1 MHKSKSVQLIS
12 TFSDDEVRRFS
23 DFLRSP
29 YFNKNTRV
37 AGLFDELKKD
47 FPVFESKSILK
58 EKLYSKLF
66 KGKPYNEQVMKNL
79 NTELF
84 RLLKEFLAHDMLG
97 KNRFEKSISLITN
110 LTARDTIQLFDK
122 ETESAENFARENRDA
137 IKDLFQLL
145 NRIEEERLTNVIINN
160 RQSESTIHIMKAGEY
175 LILHFFKNLFRL
187 LINHRIN
194 EFSFNASTE
203 VNLMDEFLKNL
214 NIDNILL
221 YMGKNN
227 IENTI
232 YIKLLYL
239 ALMCNKHVN
248 DSATYLKFR
257 NLLFGSID
265 KLTRAESQHLLHLLE
280 SIIAQKIN
288 AGMLEYYSDLFDTY
302 EYELKHDLY
311 KPNRQQPLTIMKYR
325 NIYLTALK
333 TGKFEWA
340 EKFIH
345 EYRDELQKRDR
356 QSIVDLSM
364 AQLNFEKKDF
374 EATLKYLQKVK
385 TSQIFY
391 KIDVKILSLM
401 ALYELSHYETA
412 LSAIDSFRKM
422 LANNK
427 TLTEQ
432 YSGKNRNFS
441 AILGQLIKSKIDNTP
456 GGRAEILKRISDT
469 PQLGNRNWLIKK
481 AGDLS

>member
-37 AGLFDELKKD
+37 AALFDELKKD
-47 FPVFESKSILK
+47 HPYYESKSVSR
-58 EKLYSKLF
+58 EKLYGKLYR
-66 KGKPYNEQVMKNL
+66 GKAYNEQVMKNL
-79 NTELF
+79 NSELF
-84 RLLKEFLAHDMLG
+84 SLLKEFMAHDMLD
-97 KNRFEKSISLITN
+97 KDRFEKSLMLITN
-110 LTARDTIQLFDK
+110 LTSRDTPQVFEK
-122 ETESAENFARENRDA
+122 ETESSERYARENREN
-137 IKDLFQLL
+137 IKNLYHHL
-145 NRIEEERLTNVIINN
+145 NRIEDERLTNSLLNN
-160 RQSESTIHIMKAGEY
+160 KQSEATIHILKAGEY
-175 LILHFFKNLFRL
+175 LIMYFFKNLFRL

-194 EFSFNASTE
+194 EFSFNASSE
-203 VNLMDEFLKNL
+203 VNLMDEFVKNL
-214 NIDNILL
+214 NINNILA
-221 YMGKNN
+221 YMEKHDIEHN
-227 IENTI
+227 IH
-232 YIKLLYL
+232 IKLLYL
-239 ALMCNKHVN
+239 ALMCNLHVKN
-248 DSATYLKFR
+248 SDTYRSFKD
-257 NLLFGSID
+257 LLFSSND
-265 KLTRAESQHLLHLLE
+265 KFTRAEYQNLLHLLE

-288 AGMLEYYSDLFDTY
+288 SGMLEYYTDLFETY
-302 EYELKHDLY
+302 EYELKHEMH

-345 EYRDELQKRDR
+345 DYRDELQKKDR

-374 EATLKYLQKVK
+374 ESTLKYLQKVK

-401 ALYELSHYETA
+401 ALYELSHFETA

-422 LANNK
+422 LISNK

-441 AILGQLIKSKIDNTP
+441 AILGQIIKAKIDNAP
-456 GGRAEILKRISDT
+456 GYRDEILKRITDT
-469 PQLGNRNWLIKK
+469 PQLANRKWLISK
-481 AGDLS
+481 AQELL

>member
-12 TFSDDEVRRFS
+12 KLTPEEIRNFS
-23 DFLRSP
+23 DFLKSP
-29 YFNKNTRV
+29 FFNRNTRV
-37 AGLFDELKKD
+37 ASLFDELKKD
-47 FPVFESKSILK
+47 YPAFESKSILK
-58 EKLYSKLF
+58 EKIYSKLYR
-66 KGKPYNEQVMKNL
+66 GKPYNEQVMKNL

-84 RLLKEFLAHDMLG
+84 RLLKDFLAHDMLE
-97 KNRFEKSISLITN
+97 KEKSQKQLMLISN
-110 LTARDTIQLFDK
+110 LNARDTEQLFEK
-122 ETESAENFARENRDA
+122 ESESAELIAREHKENIRD
-137 IKDLFQLL
+137 LYHLL
-145 NRIEEERLTNVIINN
+145 NRIEEERLTNVIVNN
-160 RQSESTIHIMKAGEY
+160 MQAESTVHIMKAGEY
-175 LILHFFKNLFRL
+175 LIIYFLKNLLRL

-214 NIDNILL
+214 NIDNVLVYMKEHHIEHSILL
-221 YMGKNN
+221 
-227 IENTI
+227 
-232 YIKLLYL
+232 KLLYF
-239 ALMCNKHVN
+239 ALMCNKHVEDTDIYKN
-248 DSATYLKFR
+248 FR
-257 NLLFGSID
+257 ELLFGNIED
-265 KLTRAESQHLLHLLE
+265 FTRAEAQHLLHLLE

-288 AGMLEYYSDLFDTY
+288 SGRLEYYNDLFETY

-345 EYRDELQKRDR
+345 DYRDELQKRDR

-385 TSQIFY
+385 TSQVFY
-391 KIDVKILSLM
+391 KIDVKVLSLM
-401 ALYELSHYETA
+401 ALYELAHYETA

-422 LANNK
+422 LTNNK

-432 YSGKNRNFS
+432 YSSKNRNFS
-441 AILGQLIKSKIDNTP
+441 AILGQLIKAKIDDTP
-456 GGRAEILKRISDT
+456 GGREEILKKISDT
-469 PQLGNRNWLIKK
+469 PQLGNRKWLMKK
-481 AGDLS
+481 ADDLK

>member
-1 MHKSKSVQLIS
+1 MHKSKSLQLIA
-12 TFSDDEVRRFS
+12 TFSDEEIRRFS
-23 DFLRSP
+23 EFLRSP

-37 AGLFDELKKD
+37 AGLFDELKKH
-47 FPVFESKSILK
+47 FPAFESKSILK
-58 EKLYSKLF
+58 EKLYAKLF

-84 RLLKEFLAHDMLG
+84 RLLREFLAHDMFG
-97 KNRFEKSISLITN
+97 KNRIERSISLITN
-110 LTARDTIQLFDK
+110 LTSRDTTQLFEK
-122 ETESAENFARENRDA
+122 ETESTENYARENRED
-137 IKDLFQLL
+137 IKELYHLL
-145 NRIEEERLTNVIINN
+145 NRIEEEKLANVILNN
-160 RQSESTIHIMKAGEY
+160 RQSESTVHIMKSGEY
-175 LILHFFKNLFRL
+175 LVIYFLKNLFRL

-194 EFSFNASTE
+194 EFSFNASSE

-214 NIDNILL
+214 DINSILA
-221 YMGKNN
+221 YMEKHN
-227 IENTI
+227 IESSVQL
-232 YIKLLYL
+232 KLLYL
-239 ALMCNKHVN
+239 ALMCNIRVN
-248 DSATYLKFR
+248 DSNTYQSFR
-257 NLLFGSID
+257 DLLFESIEQFT
-265 KLTRAESQHLLHLLE
+265 KAESQHLLHLLE
-280 SIIAQKIN
+280 SVIAQKIN
-288 AGMLEYYSDLFDTY
+288 SGMLEYYKDLFETY

-345 EYRDELQKRDR
+345 DYRDELQKKDR

-385 TSQIFY
+385 TSQVFY
-391 KIDVKILSLM
+391 KIDVKVLSLM

-422 LANNK
+422 LTNNK
-427 TLTEQ
+427 TLTEL

-441 AILGQLIKSKIDNTP
+441 AILGQLIKAKIDNTP
-456 GGRAEILKRISDT
+456 GGREEILKRISDT
-469 PQLGNRNWLIKK
+469 PQLGNRKWLMKK
-481 AGDLS
+481 ADDLL

>member
-1 MHKSKSVQLIS
+1 MHKSKSLQLIA
-12 TFSDDEVRRFS
+12 TFSDEEVRRFS
-23 DFLRSP
+23 EFLRSP

-47 FPVFESKSILK
+47 FPAFESKSILK
-58 EKLYSKLF
+58 EKLYGKLF

-84 RLLKEFLAHDMLG
+84 RLLREFLAYDMFG

-110 LTARDTIQLFDK
+110 LTSRDTIQLFEK
-122 ETESAENFARENRDA
+122 ETESAVNYARENRED
-137 IKDLFQLL
+137 IKELFQLL

-160 RQSESTIHIMKAGEY
+160 RQSESTVHILKAGEY
-175 LILHFFKNLFRL
+175 LILHFFKNIFRL

-194 EFSFNASTE
+194 EFSFNASSE

-214 NIDNILL
+214 NIDNILV
-221 YMGKNN
+221 YMEEHHIEHN
-227 IENTI
+227 IQV
-232 YIKLLYL
+232 KLLYL
-239 ALMCNKHVN
+239 ALMCNKNVDDTN
-248 DSATYLKFR
+248 TYRNFR
-257 NLLFGSID
+257 ELLFGSIGEF
-265 KLTRAESQHLLHLLE
+265 TRAESQHLLHLLE

-288 AGMLEYYSDLFDTY
+288 SGRLEYYTDLFETY

-340 EKFIH
+340 ERFIH
-345 EYRDELQKRDR
+345 DYMDDLQKRDR

-364 AQLNFEKKDF
+364 AQLNFEKRDF
-374 EATLKYLQKVK
+374 ESTLKHLQKVK

-391 KIDVKILSLM
+391 KIDVKILGLM
-401 ALYELSHYETA
+401 ALYELSHFETA

-422 LANNK
+422 LTSNK

-432 YSGKNRNFS
+432 YSSKNRNFS
-441 AILGQLIKSKIDNTP
+441 AILGQLIKARIDSEP
-456 GGRAEILKRISDT
+456 GEREEILKRINDT
-469 PQLGNRNWLIKK
+469 PQLGNRKWLINK
-481 AGDLS
+481 ANELM